1 MLSIP
6 GAVPD
11 VPQLLEQGGVG
22 EQGGSL
28 PAHLLAQHD
37 SSHGDDEDQDVPT
50 PGVVVG
56 VETLLEPVHTGVDTI
71 LTHSL

>member
-1 MLSIP
+1 MFSIP

-37 SSHGDDEDQDVPT
+37 SSHG
-50 PGVVVG
+50 
-56 VETLLEPVHTGVDTI
+56 
-71 LTHSL
+71 SAA

>member
-37 SSHGDDEDQDVPT
+37 SSHGPAAR
-50 PGVVVG
+50 G
-56 VETLLEPVHTGVDTI
+56 
-71 LTHSL
+71 S